1 MSAFPFST
9 RLIGQHPEL
18 YEQGII
24 RLDEP
29 MSEHTSFRI
38 GGAADA
44 FCLPGSREQIYIL
57 LAFAQRESV
66 PCMVIGNGTN
76 LLVSDK
82 GIRGMVI
89 ATKALNEV
97 RMEGHSPVSD
107 CGVEIKD
114 LCKQALNT
122 GLSGLEFACGIPGT
136 VGGAVFMNAGSY
148 GSEFADVIQESQCF
162 DPLLISSDPYQS
174 YNQCLITLDN
184 PAHQFAY
191 RQSSL
196 QDRGLIHLSSAFR
209 LHPAPQSEIKARMDD
224 FAEQRSR
231 KQPLDMPN
239 AGSVFKRPAGLFT
252 GKLIDDCG
260 LRGHRIGGAMISN
273 KHCGFIVNTGNATAA
288 DVLALI
294 EFARTTVFQR
304 FGVHLETEIRLI
316 GER

>member
-1 MSAFPFST
+1 MSPFSFVT
-9 RLIGQHPEL
+9 RLISQYPEL
-18 YEQGII
+18 YEIGII

-29 MSEHTSFRI
+29 MSEHTSFQI

-44 FCLPGSREQIYIL
+44 FCLPESREQLYVL

-66 PCMVIGNGTN
+66 PCLVIGNGTN

-89 ATKALNEV
+89 ATTVLNEL
-97 RMEGHSPVSD
+97 RIEEHTLISD
-107 CGVEIKD
+107 CGVEIKT
-114 LCKQALNT
+114 LCEQALT
-122 GLSGLEFACGIPGT
+122 AGLSGLEFACGIPGT
-136 VGGAVFMNAGSY
+136 VGGAVFMNAGAY
-148 GSEFADVIQESQCF
+148 GGEIADILHESLCF

-174 YNQCLITLDN
+174 FDQCLISLDN

-191 RQSSL
+191 RHSSL

-209 LHPAPQSEIKARMDD
+209 LHPATQSEIKARMDD
-224 FAEQRSR
+224 FSDQRSS
-231 KQPLDMPN
+231 KQPLDMPS
-239 AGSVFKRPAGLFT
+239 AGSVFKRPPGHFT

-260 LRGHRIGGAMISN
+260 LRGYRIGGAMISD
-273 KHCGFIVNTGNATAA
+273 KHCGFIVNTGTATAA

-294 EFARTTVFQR
+294 DHIRRSVLER

-316 GER
+316 GEQ